1 MATDFKDLGETIG
14 DAVGNVAREAVKSVS
29 SNGRSRMGNGDG
41 ALSGARGVAAGAAL
55 AAAAPL
61 VAKGAGKVVKGAV
74 TKRLGSSGGAS
85 GNDAGGAKQ
94 KVTENVKNTVGKGV
108 KDTVGKKIDEA
119 GGASGVAKEAGKG
132 MLPGVGGGGDK
143 GKKGTPGVGK
153 GRRMPVQQAVDVAAP
168 LSTVYNQWTQFEEW
182 PQFMH
187 RLDQATQE
195 DDCNVSFRTKIWG
208 MSKEFEAQV
217 IEQRPDE
224 RIMWTVSKGVTHT
237 GVVTFHEL
245 ADRLTRVQVSLDVE
259 PGSLLEKAARGMRH
273 VKRAVRA
280 DLARFKAFIEMQE
293 VETGAWRGVIHDGEL
308 VEEHDPNYD
317 KKREYAEFDDIYDT
331 EHSHSPQEPN
341 GGDPA
346 RKRSS
351 RSSRSGSR
359 SSSRSGGQGR
369 SGQSSRGQSRSSSGT
384 RGGSGQSSRGQS
396 RSSSGTRGGS
406 SRSSRS
412 QSRSSSSGRSRSS
425 SSSRGR
431 SSNGRRSSS
440 SGQRRSSG
448 GRSSSGRSGSRSRSG
463 GSRASSRS

>member
-14 DAVGNVAREAVKSVS
+14 DALGNVAREAVKSVS
-29 SNGRSRMGNGDG
+29 SNGHGPQLRKGDG

-55 AAAAPL
+55 AAATPL
-61 VAKGAGKVVKGAV
+61 IARGAGKVVKGAV
-74 TKRLGSSGGAS
+74 TKRLTPSGDKSGSGDSVKDKLTGG
-85 GNDAGGAKQ
+85 
-94 KVTENVKNTVGKGV
+94 VKDTVGKGV

-132 MLPGVGGGGDK
+132 ILPGGGGGGK

-153 GRRMPVQQAVDVAAP
+153 GRRMPVQQAVDIGVP
-168 LSTVYNQWTQFEEW
+168 LSTAYNQWTQFEEW

-195 DDCNVSFRTKIWG
+195 DDCNVSFKTKIWG
-208 MSKEFEAQV
+208 MSKEFEAQIV
-217 IEQRPDE
+217 EQRPDE
-224 RIMWTVSKGVTHT
+224 RIMWTVNQGVTHT

-308 VEEHDPNYD
+308 VEEHDPGYD
-317 KKREYAEFDDIYDT
+317 KGREYAEFDDIYDT
-331 EHSHSPQEPN
+331 EHSHTPP
-341 GGDPA
+341 
-346 RKRSS
+346 SS
-351 RSSRSGSR
+351 SDEDSGRTSRTRSR
-359 SSSRSGGQGR
+359 SSSGGQSRSGRSSRRSSSGGRSR
-369 SGQSSRGQSRSSSGT
+369 SGQSSRSRSSSGS
-384 RGGSGQSSRGQS
+384 RSRSGQSSRS
-396 RSSSGTRGGS
+396 RSSSGS
-406 SRSSRS
+406 
-412 QSRSSSSGRSRSS
+412 RSRSS
-425 SSSRGR
+425 TSARGR
-431 SSNGRRSSS
+431 SSSNGRRSSG
-440 SGQRRSSG
+440 GQRRSSG
-448 GRSSSGRSGSRSRSG
+448 SRSSSGRSGSRSRSG